1 MGDFNQAI
9 SVMEA
14 KLQEALGGVSVSLDT
29 SRAGDHEDCIAIYCV
44 GQKAPSR
51 DSDVK
56 YWKHLNGAHWPLARH
71 YGKKPKR
78 KAEAESSRKQK
89 SWDRWAAA
97 KKRARER

>member
-44 GQKAPSR
+44 GQ
-51 DSDVK
+51 
-56 YWKHLNGAHWPLARH
+56 GANIFDHGAWH
-71 YGKKPKR
+71 PKGN
-78 KAEAESSRKQK
+78 QTIT
-89 SWDRWAAA
+89 SWSVCVRGCVCVYVCTCI
-97 KKRARER
+97 RFGVNPIM